1 MGLFNKIFQNI
12 NQKKPTGIL
21 ENVPQHIAIIPD
33 GNGRWAKKRNLPRS
47 VGHRAGSNT
56 LKKIVIYCDKI
67 GVKYL
72 TIFAFSTENWS
83 RPKEEVDGLM
93 TLLLNYLKNAEEELK
108 GTEVRIRTIG
118 DIKRLPKEFS
128 TEIPRVERLTR
139 NNKGLNLIFA
149 LNYGGRDEITQAIK
163 HISKDVREK
172 NIKEEDIDEQLISR
186 YLYTKDI
193 PEPDMI
199 IRTSGESRI
208 SNFLLWQSAYS
219 ELLFLDV
226 LWPDFSEE
234 DMADAI
240 RDYMKRH
247 RRFGGI

>member
-1 MGLFNKIFQNI
+1 MGLFKKIFPNI
-12 NQKKPTGIL
+12 NKKNPTGL
-21 ENVPQHIAIIPD
+21 SGNVPSHIAIIPD
-33 GNGRWAKKRNLPRS
+33 GNGRWAKKRNLPRN

-56 LKKIVIYCDKI
+56 LKKIVTYCDKI

-139 NNKGLNLIFA
+139 NKKGLNLVFA

-172 NIKEEDIDEQLISR
+172 NIKEEDINEQLIGR

-193 PEPDMI
+193 PEPDLI